1 MGDHQISRV
10 TYSAN
15 VKFTVVISF
24 DAKLKDAW
32 TSASSEAV
40 HKIEKAIASEIGLN
54 RQNTLLLRKM
64 SLYGTSLKLAS
75 VPSDQKHMLSMRL
88 APHMMSLRL

>member
-1 MGDHQISRV
+1 MTGHQISRV

-40 HKIEKAIASEIGLN
+40 HKIERAIASEIGFE
-54 RQNTLLLRKM
+54 RQNTLLVRKM
-64 SLYGTSLKLAS
+64 SLYGTSLKLAQGAQ
-75 VPSDQKHMLSMRL
+75 DKKQMLSMRL
-88 APHMMSLRL
+88 AP